1 MRSSDACDAIPD
13 GIDGI
18 EAGSACPH
26 NVYIQ
31 KASVFAN
38 RDGVMETVDRLF
50 RLVNAADVGIL
61 IESELDS
68 LTTTELIVAKGELN
82 RQESEKSKKEY
93 EIAQAESEKNRRS
106 S

>member
-1 MRSSDACDAIPD
+1 
-13 GIDGI
+13 
-18 EAGSACPH
+18 
-26 NVYIQ
+26 
-31 KASVFAN
+31 
-38 RDGVMETVDRLF
+38 VDRLF